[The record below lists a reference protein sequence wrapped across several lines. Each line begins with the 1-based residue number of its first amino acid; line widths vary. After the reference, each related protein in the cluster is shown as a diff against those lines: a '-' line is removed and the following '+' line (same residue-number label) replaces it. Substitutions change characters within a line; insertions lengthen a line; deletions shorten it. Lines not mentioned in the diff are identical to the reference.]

1 MNIAEQESPD
11 HYSVLEVERTAS
23 EAKIMWNYRKL
34 AREFHPDVNPG
45 NHERSD
51 KFVEI
56 NEAYQV
62 LGDPA
67 RRKKYDEECSQK
79 TRRAAQEEFHRRAA
93 HEQSLR
99 DETRQQSVTRLAH
112 QQFLHRAAQE
122 QSLRSGVQAE
132 MLHRDALERTAIE
145 AAARKRHAARPWAL
159 AALTSIILM
168 VVFAAMLWH

>member
-1 MNIAEQESPD
+1 MNTTEQESPD
-11 HYSVLEVERTAS
+11 YYTVLEVESAAS

-34 AREFHPDVNPG
+34 ACDFHPDVNPG
-45 NHERSD
+45 NQERND

-67 RRKKYDEECSQK
+67 RRKKYDEECAQK
-79 TRRAAQEEFHRRAA
+79 TRRAAQEEFRRRAA

-99 DETRQQSVTRLAH
+99 DETRQQSLSRLAH

-122 QSLRSGVQAE
+122 QSLRRDAQAE
-132 MLHRDALERTAIE
+132 MLHRDALEHTTIE
-145 AAARKRHAARPWAL
+145 AAARKRHAVRPWAL